1 VEKIRR
7 SLSAIAL
14 TAVAITFH
22 LGLASAADATG
33 QEATTGRAD
42 TEPRS
47 LKERLSDKA
56 SDEQRV
62 NNCHVP
68 LERRGGKPRPDCP
81 MSPRTERAG
90 GTASSPKPQ

>member
-1 VEKIRR
+1 MKKSHA
-7 SLSAIAL
+7 SLCTIAL
-14 TAVAITFH
+14 TAVAIAVFP
-22 LGLASAADATG
+22 GLAAAVDATG
-33 QEATTGRAD
+33 QRAAAGRAE

-68 LERRGGKPRPDCP
+68 LDRRGSKPRPDCP
-81 MSPRTERAG
+81 TSPQADRSG
-90 GTASSPKPQ
+90 DTASPPQ